1 MSEKR
6 RLSIQRDVILLIIAH
21 AVRGEVM
28 PGQSEGLNTVGFM
41 RESAQR
47 LRRIAIYSSFL
58 APQLL
63 NMALE
68 LEDRA
73 KELEKAGA

>member
-1 MSEKR
+1 
-6 RLSIQRDVILLIIAH
+6 
-21 AVRGEVM
+21 
-28 PGQSEGLNTVGFM
+28 M